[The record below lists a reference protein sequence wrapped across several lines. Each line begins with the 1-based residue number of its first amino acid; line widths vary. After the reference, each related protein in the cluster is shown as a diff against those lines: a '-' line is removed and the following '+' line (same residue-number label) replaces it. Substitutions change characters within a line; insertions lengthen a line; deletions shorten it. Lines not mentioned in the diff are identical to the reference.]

1 MSFTMTVF
9 QYFPL
14 VTTVWGPQMALPTAP
29 RALIWP
35 EAVEAAAIC
44 FLTPKEWSVAADIL
58 HHFLVLLSLRKN
70 LPLYLL
76 R

>member
-1 MSFTMTVF
+1 M
-9 QYFPL
+9 
-14 VTTVWGPQMALPTAP
+14 WGLQMALLTAP
-29 RALIWP
+29 SALIWP
-35 EAVEAAAIC
+35 EVIEAAVVC
-44 FLTPKEWSVAADIL
+44 FLTSKEWSVGVDIL

>member
-1 MSFTMTVF
+1 MSFTMPLS
-9 QYFPL
+9 QYLLF
-14 VTTVWGPQMALPTAP
+14 VHYHVGAADGP
-29 RALIWP
+29 ALIWP
-35 EAVEAAAIC
+35 EVIEAAVVC
-44 FLTPKEWSVAADIL
+44 FLTSKEWSVGVDIL